1 MKILNFGSINIDNF
15 FSVDHIVRPGET
27 IDSNFYEEKIGGK
40 GLNQS
45 IALAKVLN
53 NVFHAG
59 KVNSKDSFIIDY
71 FKENNVNTDYIR
83 KTDVLTGSAFI
94 QLDKVGENSIVLNHG
109 ANFDIDKK
117 YINRVLSD
125 FQENDILLLQNEI
138 NNIEYLIDLAF
149 EKNMFI
155 ILNPSPI
162 NEDLLKIDFNK
173 INMLI
178 MNQREAEDISGEK
191 NKDEIIDKL
200 KKSYKNLK
208 VVITFGKNGSLY
220 FDEKTTFSQKA
231 YKVNVIDTT
240 GAGDTFTGYFVGL
253 LAKSYDI
260 KECLKYASSA
270 SALAVG
276 VKGASNSIPEFS
288 DVKNFLKEK
297 VWN

>member
-59 KVNSKDSFIIDY
+59 KVNSKNSFIIDY
-71 FKENNVNTDYIR
+71 FKENNVNTDFIR

-94 QLDKVGENSIVLNHG
+94 QLDKEGENSIVLNHG

-117 YINRVLSD
+117 FIDEVLSN

-138 NNIEYLIDLAF
+138 NNIDYIIDVAF

-162 NEDLLKIDFNK
+162 NEDLLKIDLNK
-173 INMLI
+173 INMII
-178 MNQREAEDISGEK
+178 MNEREAEDISGEK
-191 NKDEIIDKL
+191 NKEEIIDKL

-208 VVITFGKNGSLY
+208 VVITFGKNGSIY
-220 FDEKTTFSQKA
+220 FDEKSIFSQDA
-231 YKVNVIDTT
+231 YKVDVIDTT

-253 LAKSYDI
+253 LAKSYDV
-260 KECLKYASSA
+260 KECLKYASLA

-288 DVKNFLKEK
+288 DVKKF
-297 VWN
+297 

>member
-59 KVNSKDSFIIDY
+59 KLNSKNSFIIDY
-71 FKENNVNTDYIR
+71 FKENNVNTDFIR

-94 QLDKVGENSIVLNHG
+94 QLDKEGENSIVLNHG

-117 YINRVLSD
+117 FIDEVLSN

-138 NNIEYLIDLAF
+138 NNIDYIIDVAF

-162 NEDLLKIDFNK
+162 NEDLLKIDLNK
-173 INMLI
+173 INMII
-178 MNQREAEDISGEK
+178 MNEREAEDISGEK
-191 NKDEIIDKL
+191 NKEEIIDKL

-208 VVITFGKNGSLY
+208 VVITFGKNGSIY
-220 FDEKTTFSQKA
+220 FDEKSIFSQDA
-231 YKVNVIDTT
+231 YKVDVIDTT

-253 LAKSYDI
+253 LAKSYDV
-260 KECLKYASSA
+260 KECLKYASLA

-288 DVKNFLKEK
+288 DVKKF
-297 VWN
+297 